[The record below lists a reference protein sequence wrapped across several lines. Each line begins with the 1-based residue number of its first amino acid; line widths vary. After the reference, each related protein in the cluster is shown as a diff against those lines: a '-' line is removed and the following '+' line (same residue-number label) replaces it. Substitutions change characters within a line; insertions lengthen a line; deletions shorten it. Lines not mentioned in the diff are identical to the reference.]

1 MRAVL
6 IARALPAFAFTLL
19 LAACGGGG
27 GASGP
32 HVVVGVAGIASGGL
46 GTCAVGGT
54 GSLACWGAVPAG
66 STTDTTIGVPVALG
80 AVPVTTPA
88 PLNAIA
94 LSKGLVAATGCVV
107 AETGQTY
114 CWGALDVDGGG
125 TLALGA
131 GLTALAG
138 ATSASSVAIDP
149 GHLCVTRTDD
159 LVRCFGE
166 YLGGARGTDSVDLS
180 TSPPA
185 TLVANSLSP
194 ALAAFGTAQGRGFGC
209 ALRTD
214 SLIACWGARDHG
226 QTGGAATD
234 TIQNCG
240 GASANWCQRGPAL
253 VLGGAKYRQLSA
265 GADHA
270 CATRITGEVD
280 CWGAKPGVA
289 SCAAPA
295 DCPATPTQVV
305 LPSAAVRVVVGNA
318 HECAL
323 LSTGA
328 AYCWGDNSFG
338 QLGRTGPSSVTPV
351 AVSGGYVF
359 VTLSAG
365 ANHTCGVEAGSGA
378 VGCWGANETG
388 QLGDG
393 TLVNKDRPVAVVVR
407 Q

>member
-6 IARALPAFAFTLL
+6 ISRLLPSFGLALI

-27 GASGP
+27 GGSGP
-32 HVVVGVAGIASGGL
+32 HVVVGVAGIAAGGL

-54 GSLACWGAVPAG
+54 GSLACWGAVPTGTA
-66 STTDTTIGVPVALG
+66 TDTIIGVPVALG
-80 AVPVTTPA
+80 AVSVTTPA

-94 LSKGLVAATGCVV
+94 LSKSLVSATGCVV

-114 CWGALDVDGGG
+114 CWGALAVDGGG
-125 TLALGA
+125 TLSLGT
-131 GLTALAG
+131 GLTALTG

-149 GHLCVTRTDD
+149 GHLCLTRTDD
-159 LVRCFGE
+159 LVRCYGE
-166 YLGGARGTDSVDLS
+166 FLGGARGTDSVNLS

-185 TLVANSLSP
+185 SLVANGLSP
-194 ALAAFGTAQGRGFGC
+194 ALSAFGTAQGQQFGC

-214 SLIACWGARDHG
+214 SLIACWGERNHG

-234 TIQNCG
+234 TVQNCG
-240 GASANWCQRGPAL
+240 GASANWCQLGPGL
-253 VLGGAKYRQLSA
+253 VIGGAKYRQLSA

-280 CWGAKPGVA
+280 CWGAKPGVSICA
-289 SCAAPA
+289 SPA
-295 DCPATPTQVV
+295 DCPAAPTQVI

-323 LSTGA
+323 LATGA

-338 QLGRTGPSSVTPV
+338 QLGRAGTSSDTPV

-365 ANHTCGVEAGSGA
+365 ANHTCGIELGSGA

-393 TLVNKDRPVAVVVR
+393 TLVNKDRPVAVVVA